1 MGTRDSS
8 MHRWIRAGWH
18 LVGRAKAQ
26 CRCGRAAQH
35 SGHSTQGRAGA
46 SAAPTTHSPAPAA
59 GEQRL
64 AIATGPRSA
73 TPDSIDLAQI
83 PNSAAFESD
92 HPGFNKAYRAAI
104 DDNPEVRRA
113 ALRCFEKLPP
123 DVKSIQFS
131 TVQTFTR
138 TTARSASLTS
148 VSFVSEAPH
157 TEEYGRCLKD
167 AMMTIRPTLL
177 TDSDVDNE
185 FQVKDDARLSLDRNP
200 SPEEVV
206 AKLDAIKQQMSR
218 TSPDD
223 NRYKILQQA
232 YDTYTCYQT
241 RHDMMACL

>member
-1 MGTRDSS
+1 
-8 MHRWIRAGWH
+8 
-18 LVGRAKAQ
+18 V
-26 CRCGRAAQH
+26 AAPP
-35 SGHSTQGRAGA
+35 STPATPPSVA
-46 SAAPTTHSPAPAA
+46 PESAPSAATHSPAPVVS
-59 GEQRL
+59 ERP
-64 AIATGPRSA
+64 AIETGPKSA

-113 ALRCFEKLPP
+113 ELRCFEKLPP

-148 VSFVSEAPH
+148 VAFVSDAPH
-157 TEEYGRCLKD
+157 TEEYGGCVKD
-167 AMMTIRPTLL
+167 AMMTIRPTLAL

-200 SPEEVV
+200 SPEDVV